1 VNPAPADR
9 VLVGCEPAGQAAVR
23 VRVVNVSGQDVH
35 IFDSPRMPYLIREQG
50 GTLLVLYGVNPPDP
64 ELDYFGIE
72 IPLTRPLAAG
82 EVVEHEVSLGS
93 STLHD
98 HYEADREPT
107 ELHGTVT
114 VLCEVGWLE
123 RPIAAEERDRWS
135 ITTLLEEQRLA
146 HAEAAQVE
154 FD

>member
-1 VNPAPADR
+1 MADR
-9 VLVGCEPAGQAAVR
+9 VLVGCEPAGKAAVR
-23 VRVVNVSGQDVH
+23 VRVVNVSDQDVH
-35 IFDSPRMPYLIREQG
+35 IFDSPRMPYLIREEG
-50 GTLLVLYGVNPPDP
+50 GTLLVLYAVNPPDP

-82 EVVEHEVSLGS
+82 ESVERELRLSPL
-93 STLHD
+93 TLHD

-123 RPIAAEERDRWS
+123 RPITAEARDRWS
-135 ITTLLEEQRLA
+135 ITTLIEEQQLA
-146 HAEAAQVE
+146 RAEAAHVE
-154 FD
+154 F